1 MSDLFDKVIPMAEMT
16 IIKRDFDLFKKL
28 ALSLTPD
35 IQTQLVPYSALFC
48 YEVIEYLNKN
58 GADIDIEQTSNYS
71 IKGIRQK
78 AKFFDLSVNKLLQ
91 SIENIDSLQDEYF
104 VNSMKF
110 PQFGYWNIHTNL
122 GICFD
127 DQKNIVSNTHYAYYL
142 FQDEKM
148 ISKPKDSMSG
158 NDLDGEE
165 IKAFAYDMG
174 RIIGSISDGLTCIS
188 DFMTADVYIDNI
200 NLHTQDFNTNRCMTG
215 DVNHKIIRLFLLHVL
230 SSIGFILYVLKKI
243 IIRDSGLLLRFE
255 YITYHYALIRLEGI
269 LKYCQKIGADQ
280 KLISLLNSFDY
291 NNNNNLRKTEFRNC
305 MMHFGLK
312 DANGT
317 PLITED
323 QLNLSLPFCGLVE
336 SQFGLSYAEYK
347 TNIEKAITD
356 IYNKLGDY
364 LDFEL
369 LLDTN

>member
-1 MSDLFDKVIPMAEMT
+1 MSDIFDKAISMAEMT
-16 IIKRDFDLFKKL
+16 IIKRDFDLLKKL

-58 GADIDIEQTSNYS
+58 GANIVIEQTSNYS
-71 IKGIRQK
+71 IKDIRQK
-78 AKFFDLSVNKLLQ
+78 AKFFDLSINKLLQ
-91 SIENIDSLQDEYF
+91 SIENIDSLQDEYYI
-104 VNSMKF
+104 NLMKY

-158 NDLDGEE
+158 NELNGEE
-165 IKAFAYDMG
+165 IKGFAYDMG

-200 NLHTQDFNTNRCMTG
+200 YLHTQDFNTNRCMTG
-215 DVNHKIIRLFLLHVL
+215 DSNHKIIRLFLLHVL
-230 SSIGFILYVLKKI
+230 SSIGFILHILKKI

-255 YITYHYALIRLEGI
+255 YITYHYALFRLEGI
-269 LKYCQKIGADQ
+269 LKYCLKTNADS
-280 KLISLLNSFDY
+280 KLISLLNGFDY
-291 NNNNNLRKTEFRNC
+291 SNNNLRKTEFRNC

-317 PLITED
+317 PLITES

-336 SQFGLSYAEYK
+336 SQFGISYELYK
-347 TNIEKAITD
+347 TDIENALID
-356 IYNKLGDY
+356 IYNKIKDY

-369 LLDTN
+369 LIDKN